1 MTLHNPNPNKK
12 LKHYIKQTGNRR
24 TWKLY
29 VSYYA
34 SKGCAKIKQP
44 GLVMIKRSSG
54 QCYGKWTLAIVH
66 NQLLERDD
74 LLVE

>member
-1 MTLHNPNPNKK
+1 MTLQNPNPNEK

-34 SKGCAKIKQP
+34 SRP
-44 GLVMIKRSSG
+44 
-54 QCYGKWTLAIVH
+54 
-66 NQLLERDD
+66 
-74 LLVE
+74 